1 MSRHHEQAG
10 LISRQTLSRWFGLA
24 LALASI
30 GSMTQCRAT
39 VSPPPPSEQFVLAYT
54 RVDTGRTAR
63 LETRVTLDGTAW
75 SLPTIVPV
83 SVSAGAGGSSIP
95 GPGLATDGRVY
106 QVAWFDPASV
116 LNTRLSS
123 DGSTWTGGAT
133 HGSALP
139 IDTQSRPSLAVG
151 NGRWIAAV
159 RLRNGRLVIQPLG
172 GTALSLSTLVD
183 ATTTPPTPLTS
194 TWAPALAFGNGRFV
208 LAYLDGSSSVVRVLS
223 SLDGG
228 SWSPGGGV
236 TIPFPSGVTPPPP
249 RPVGSPPSLQGEGA
263 PSLSF
268 ATDSMFHLAV
278 TRAIQ
283 RSPSLTRGQII
294 THRSRDGASWTF
306 AAALEPST
314 APPIGLALAGPTA
327 GQVVVDPSG
336 STSPDVW
343 VAGVLRRPPVTP
355 APPLAPASYS
365 AAPISLAHGPRRID
379 IRNATLR
386 FNRFKRIPDPG
397 LSARNQTEDVT
408 LNVTHLDGFGATVS
422 SLGPWTVQNATLRQ
436 SHFWSEGRGSSD
448 LPELLTLIQPGD
460 TVRVAITGRDGTAR
474 RDLTFAEFIAGRPY
488 SRNESLVEIGD
499 TTQPFFYQL
508 FVSCDLMPR

>member
-1 MSRHHEQAG
+1 MSRHHEQGG
-10 LISRQTLSRWFGLA
+10 LISKQTLSRWLGLG

-39 VSPPPPSEQFVLAYT
+39 VSPPPPPEQFVLAYT

-63 LETRVTLDGTAW
+63 LETRLTLDGTAW

-83 SVSAGAGGSSIP
+83 PVNAGASGSSIP

-116 LNTRLSS
+116 LNTRLST

-133 HGSALP
+133 HGSAVP
-139 IDTQSRPSLAVG
+139 IDTQSRPTLAVG

-172 GTALSLSTLVD
+172 DTAPSLITLVD

-223 SLDGG
+223 SLDGR
-228 SWSPGGGV
+228 SWSPGPGV
-236 TIPFPSGVTPPPP
+236 AIPFPSGVTPPPP
-249 RPVGSPPSLQGEGA
+249 RPVGSPPSLQGQGA

-278 TRAIQ
+278 TRVIQ
-283 RSPSLTRGQII
+283 RSPSLASGQII

-306 AAALEPST
+306 GAALEPST

-327 GQVVVDPSG
+327 GQLVVDPTG
-336 STSPDVW
+336 TTPPDVW
-343 VAGVLRRPPVTP
+343 VAGALRRPP
-355 APPLAPASYS
+355 PLAPTSYS
-365 AAPISLAHGPRRID
+365 AAP
-379 IRNATLR
+379 
-386 FNRFKRIPDPG
+386 
-397 LSARNQTEDVT
+397 
-408 LNVTHLDGFGATVS
+408 
-422 SLGPWTVQNATLRQ
+422 
-436 SHFWSEGRGSSD
+436 
-448 LPELLTLIQPGD
+448 
-460 TVRVAITGRDGTAR
+460 
-474 RDLTFAEFIAGRPY
+474 TFARP
-488 SRNESLVEIGD
+488 RPAQDRHPQRDAHVQALQANPRPRAE
-499 TTQPFFYQL
+499 QPP
-508 FVSCDLMPR
+508 SE